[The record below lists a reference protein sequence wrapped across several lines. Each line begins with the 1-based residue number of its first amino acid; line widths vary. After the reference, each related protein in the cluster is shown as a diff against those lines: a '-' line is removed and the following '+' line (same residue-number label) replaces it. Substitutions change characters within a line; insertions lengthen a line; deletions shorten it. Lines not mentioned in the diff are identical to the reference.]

1 MAGLFM
7 LIGVLGI
14 VVSVLVGF
22 AYGSS
27 GSTYGA
33 AAALTYAL
41 AGILSSLIFLAIG
54 GVLSRLDAIVKNTT
68 PQQETRQPAGAASPF
83 KWQARD

>member
-14 VVSVLVGF
+14 VISVLVGF

-27 GSTYGA
+27 GSEYGA
-33 AAALTYAL
+33 AAALIYAL
-41 AGILSSLIFLAIG
+41 AGILSILIFLAIG
-54 GVLSRLDAIVKNTT
+54 GVLSRLDAIVKNTA
-68 PQQETRQPAGAASPF
+68 PATAPNNPAAPAKPF